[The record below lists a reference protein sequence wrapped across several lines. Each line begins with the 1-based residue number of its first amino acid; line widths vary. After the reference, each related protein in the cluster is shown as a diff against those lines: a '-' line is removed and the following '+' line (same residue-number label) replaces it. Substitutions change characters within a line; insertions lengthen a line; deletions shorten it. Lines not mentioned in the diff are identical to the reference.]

1 MLFDGDL
8 LLDMEMTIYEDLMV
22 KCGGFSVTL
31 SGSHFHF
38 RTPFTS
44 VWDTACEKKKTRL
57 GTLGTLGTTHC
68 PTFFLFSTQKI
79 KIKYKN
85 TDCLF
90 VILIQHS
97 TNIQPLNR
105 FNNTKPLED

>member
-31 SGSHFHF
+31 SGSHFQF

-44 VWDTACEKKKTRL
+44 VREERERNK
-57 GTLGTLGTTHC
+57 
-68 PTFFLFSTQKI
+68 
-79 KIKYKN
+79 
-85 TDCLF
+85 
-90 VILIQHS
+90 
-97 TNIQPLNR
+97 
-105 FNNTKPLED
+105 